1 MGKYD
6 VLIKK
11 GFIVDGTGKPGFI
24 GDIGIKEDKIVK
36 ISPEIQ
42 GEAEKVINAQGE
54 MVSPGFIDP
63 HVHFETTALHDGSFE
78 VFLKQGVT
86 TTINGNCGHS
96 VTPLDSA
103 NVYEY
108 YYLNG
113 LITEEA
119 KEKYKKEQPSWNTF
133 EGYCNIIREKGIN
146 INLGLLLGHGTIRWT
161 AMGGSKDRPPTPEEE
176 QDILRYIEEGME
188 QGALGISTGL
198 SYIPSRYANTEE
210 IIKCAKVV
218 AKHDGVYATHAR
230 YYEGYLESTLE
241 AIEIGEKSGARVQV
255 SHLTATSPESF
266 DAVLEASKKGLE
278 IVIDTIP
285 RSTGHCT
292 RKDRLIQFIMAV
304 SSELFDQGVEG
315 VKAALR
321 TPEGRKLVLED
332 AYIFGNDMNQV
343 FVINTGNA
351 EIEYKSIQEIANEQG
366 IEDPQQVLLDL
377 LADDNDQYTFW
388 LGGPSRK
395 DFPIGP
401 HPKNIQDNPLV
412 MVGTDIIFGEPW
424 DVGSWYE
431 LQRRGG
437 FPIFM
442 NMYREGGVAV
452 EEIVRR
458 NTSLAAQQFRIKDR
472 GILQEGMKADIAII
486 HLDKYHYPSPT
497 EIDYTNPEV
506 NAEGVEYVLV
516 NGKIALEEGNVLK
529 TYAGEVIVNQK

>member
-218 AKHDGVYATHAR
+218 AKHEGVYATHAR